1 MTRYTDGFNRS
12 IVVCD
17 QCRRDIL
24 QEDTIF
30 SLTQGT
36 AKEGYTTRDY
46 DKAETVLCLE
56 CANTLS
62 RVLAITGTRYA
73 DSLTLR
79 EAA

>member
-12 IVVCD
+12 ILVCD
-17 QCRRDIL
+17 QCRKDIF

-30 SLTQGT
+30 ALAQGT
-36 AKEGYTTRDY
+36 AKDGYTTRNY
-46 DKAETVLCLE
+46 DIPETVLCLD
-56 CANTLS
+56 CANTVS
-62 RVLAITGTRYA
+62 RVLAITGIRYA